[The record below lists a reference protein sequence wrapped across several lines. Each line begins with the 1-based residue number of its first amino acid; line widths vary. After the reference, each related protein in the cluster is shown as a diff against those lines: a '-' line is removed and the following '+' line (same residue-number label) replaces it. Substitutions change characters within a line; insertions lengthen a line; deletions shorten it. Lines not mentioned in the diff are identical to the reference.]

1 MTGRIRRIR
10 NDVAKLKANSAAK
23 AIMED
28 SLKSIAKLQEQAE
41 KIRIEL
47 AQKETVLFDMMVKN
61 KFEKVEVDAAV
72 AEVTQSAGKSTNII
86 DVKAFRKKVSDDDF
100 LACISVGVTKA
111 KEVLGQKEL
120 DKITTTI
127 PGKTGEKKLKITRR

>member
-10 NDVAKLKANSAAK
+10 NDVAKLKVNSAAK
-23 AIMED
+23 GILED
-28 SLKSIAKLQEQAE
+28 TLKSIAKLADQAA
-41 KIRIEL
+41 KINAEI
-47 AQKETVLFDMMVKN
+47 AQKETELFDMMLKN
-61 KFEKVEVDAAV
+61 KFEKVEVEAAT
-72 AEVTQSAGKSTNII
+72 AEITQSAGKSTNII